1 MTMAFDNASVLPQPV
16 KWELDCMSVISSV
29 PGLLGVI
36 QSFSLLYLGDT
47 LHHLDHPQVQTM
59 MFLQLVAGGHVMLF
73 VTRTLGALWKATLS
87 KSQTLLCN
95 WSDSDRRHVPVQ
107 SGLARAVTSLENH
120 RFCLGLQ
127 PDLDQFAK
135 LRGQQHV

>member
-1 MTMAFDNASVLPQPV
+1 MTIAFDNASVLPQPV

-29 PGLLGVI
+29 LGLLGVI

-47 LHHLDHPQVQTM
+47 LHHLDHPQVQNHDVSTTCSRWSS
-59 MFLQLVAGGHVMLF
+59 HVIRDSHPGSVME
-73 VTRTLGALWKATLS
+73 ATLS

-95 WSDSDRRHVPVQ
+95 CSDSDRRHVPVQ